1 MPLLPVFVLLLAI
14 LLSTDV
20 LLSSLITGVSS
31 ITGVVSAGAG
41 AGVLSTIST
50 LGVSLAITSLLLLL
64 LLSST

>member
-1 MPLLPVFVLLLAI
+1 MLLLSAFVLLFAI
-14 LLSTDV
+14 LLS
-20 LLSSLITGVSS
+20 SFITGVLS

-41 AGVLSTIST
+41 AGVLSTTST